1 MVELAVIL
9 VFAFMFLG
17 PCALAT
23 GMAHLEDEEADDFL
37 AADFLADDY
46 QDVC

>member
-1 MVELAVIL
+1 MVELVVIL

-17 PCALAT
+17 PCAVAT
-23 GMAHLEDEEADDFL
+23 GMAHLEDEE